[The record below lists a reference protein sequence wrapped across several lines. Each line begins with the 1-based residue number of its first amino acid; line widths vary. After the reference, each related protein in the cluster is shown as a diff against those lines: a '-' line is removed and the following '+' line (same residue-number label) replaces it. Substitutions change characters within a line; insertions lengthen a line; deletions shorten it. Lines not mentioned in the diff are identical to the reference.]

1 MVFSSLEFLFYFL
14 PLALLT
20 YGLAPKKLRNTALLL
35 SSLVFYT
42 WGGGVFVVL
51 LFVST
56 AADYL
61 FGRLAGR
68 AREVGNRRGV
78 VTAIT
83 GSVIVNLSLLG
94 YFKYANFVAEQINA
108 LAAHVG
114 WGEIAWTSVVLPI
127 GISFFTF
134 QSMSY
139 TIDVA
144 RGRAPK
150 LNNLIDFAVYV
161 TLFPQLI
168 AGPIVRYSEVA
179 EQITDRRTTL
189 SDFAEGTVRFV
200 HGLGK
205 KVIVADAVG
214 AIAEAAFEVPQGQI
228 TSGTAWVGVFA
239 YSMQIYFDFSGYS
252 DMAIGLGRMFGFKF
266 PENFDRPYSAVSITD
281 FWRRWHMTLSNW
293 FRDFVYIPM
302 GGSRTSSAR
311 MYTNLGLVF
320 LVCGL
325 WHGANWTFVVWGIYH
340 GILLI
345 LERRT
350 NQRSLGSVTHE
361 PARRALTFF
370 LVLMGWVLFR
380 ADSLAHAANFFRA
393 MFVFDFQGVAPD
405 VAVALTTKNAIVL
418 TLSALVLVLPRSFSG
433 SSLVT
438 TGTGPV
444 SAFARAILLL
454 IVPFYIAILVT
465 SGSFSP
471 FLYFQF

>member
-14 PLALLT
+14 PLALLA
-20 YGLAPKKLRNTALLL
+20 YGLAPKKLRNVTLLL
-35 SSLVFYT
+35 ASLIFYT

-51 LFVST
+51 LLVST
-56 AADYL
+56 VADYL
-61 FGRLAGR
+61 FGLLGGR
-68 AREVGNRRGV
+68 SRRVGSRRGV

-94 YFKYANFVAEQINA
+94 YFKYANFAVAQINS
-108 LAAHVG
+108 LAAEMG

-144 RGRAPK
+144 RGRAPRLK
-150 LNNLIDFAVYV
+150 NPIDFAVYV

-168 AGPIVRYSEVA
+168 AGPIVRYREVA
-179 EQITDRRTTL
+179 SQITDRRTTL
-189 SDFAEGTVRFV
+189 NDFAEGTVRFV
-200 HGLGK
+200 HGLAK
-205 KVIVADAVG
+205 KVIVADAAG
-214 AIAEAAFEVPQGQI
+214 AIAEAAFAVPPTQL
-228 TSGTAWVGVFA
+228 TSGTAWLGVFA
-239 YSMQIYFDFSGYS
+239 YSIQIYFDFSGYS
-252 DMAIGLGRMFGFKF
+252 DMAIGLGRVFGFRF
-266 PENFDRPYSAVSITD
+266 PENFNRPYSAVSITD

-293 FRDFVYIPM
+293 FRDFVFIPM
-302 GGSRTSSAR
+302 GGSRVSTTR
-311 MYTNLGLVF
+311 MYANLGFVF
-320 LVCGL
+320 LVCGF
-325 WHGANWTFVVWGIYH
+325 WHGANWTFIIWGAYH
-340 GILLI
+340 GALLI

-350 NQRSLGSVTHE
+350 RQRSLGSVNQE

-380 ADSLAHAANFFRA
+380 ADSLGHAIDIFGA
-393 MFVFDFQGVAPD
+393 MFAFGFNGLAPE
-405 VAVALTTKNAIVL
+405 VAVALTTRNAVIL

-438 TGTGPV
+438 TGSGPV
-444 SAFARAILLL
+444 PSLARAILLL
-454 IVPFYIAILVT
+454 LAPFYIALLVA

-471 FLYFQF
+471 FIYFQF